1 MQRNVTVAAAAAG
14 ASSVTPL
21 PTAGDAAF
29 RRDNT
34 VVRRDLEPIREPN
47 SERDAELVA
56 AGIRRKRLIAVLPWS
71 LFVVLLVVWEA
82 LARGLNIPEFVLPA
96 PTVIAQSLV
105 TWWDPIVENALQTL
119 KTTLIGF
126 ALANILGMTL
136 GVLVGSSLLVYH
148 SLYPMLIAF
157 NSIPKVAVVP
167 ILVIWFGVGTAPAI
181 VTSFLISFF
190 PITVNVAAGIATVE
204 PELRDVLRALG
215 AHPLNIVRKVGLPRA
230 MPYYFASL
238 KIAITS
244 SFLGS
249 ILAETVAGQKGIGHL
264 MIVASS
270 RFEVP
275 LVFAGL
281 IVTAVMSVT
290 MYTIATV
297 IERRTIGWATRSQND
312 AGSAPGH

>member
-1 MQRNVTVAAAAAG
+1 MPPDATAVAMPAG
-14 ASSVTPL
+14 AGEIEASR
-21 PTAGDAAF
+21 GAAQAA
-29 RRDNT
+29 
-34 VVRRDLEPIREPN
+34 VVRKDQPPANDPGITRDQ
-47 SERDAELVA
+47 ELVEA
-56 AGIRRKRLIAVLPWS
+56 ARRRRILIKILPWLVITGLIIVWQCAVY
-71 LFVVLLVVWEA
+71 LFD
-82 LARGLNIPEFVLPA
+82 IPQFVLPA
-96 PTVIAQSLV
+96 PTVIAHSIV
-105 TWWDPIVENALQTL
+105 TWWVPIIDNASQTL
-119 KTTLIGF
+119 MTTLIGF
-126 ALANILGMTL
+126 ALANILGLTL
-136 GVLVGSSLLVYH
+136 GVVVGSSVLVYYG
-148 SLYPMLIAF
+148 LYPLLIAF

-167 ILVIWFGVGTAPAI
+167 ILVIWFGIGTTPAI

-215 AHPLNIVRKVGLPRA
+215 AHPLNIVRKVGLPRS

-290 MYTIATV
+290 MYTIATI
-297 IERRTIGWATRSQND
+297 IEGRTTGWATRSQND
-312 AGSAPGH
+312 MGASSGN

>member
-1 MQRNVTVAAAAAG
+1 MPPDVATIG
-14 ASSVTPL
+14 AKPIGL
-21 PTAGDAAF
+21 DAA
-29 RRDNT
+29 
-34 VVRRDLEPIREPN
+34 
-47 SERDAELVA
+47 SELLDDDFARDAEIIA
-56 AGIRRKRLIAVLPWS
+56 AAKRKGRFLKLLPW
-71 LFVVLLVVWEA
+71 LVICGVILLWEA
-82 LARGLNIPEFVLPA
+82 AVRLFEIPEFVLPA
-96 PTVIAQSLV
+96 PSVIAASIV
-105 TWWDPIVENALQTL
+105 KWWNPIVVNAAQTL

-126 ALANILGMTL
+126 AAANALGLTL
-136 GVLVGSSLLVYH
+136 GAIVGSSTYVYH
-148 SLYPMLIAF
+148 GLYPLLIAF

-167 ILVIWFGVGTAPAI
+167 ILVIWFGIGTAPAVI
-181 VTSFLISFF
+181 TAFLMSFF

-215 AHPLNIVRKVGLPRA
+215 ANRLTVVRKVGLPRA

-249 ILAETVAGQKGIGHL
+249 ILAETVAGQSGIGHL

-281 IVTAVMSVT
+281 IVTASMSVA
-290 MYTIATV
+290 MYAIAAL
-297 IERRTIGWATRSQND
+297 IEKRTTGWASRGMGDGDLSPST
-312 AGSAPGH
+312 